1 MVSTKCAPPP
11 PLKGG
16 GTQILEISKRGE
28 PEKKFGVGETKRGGD
43 FENERV
49 ETQLF
54 KLNLGIKKG
63 QKWELS

>member
-28 PEKKFGVGETKRGGD
+28 PEKKFGVGETKRGGR
-43 FENERV
+43 FSKNNLG
-49 ETQLF
+49 TQLF
-54 KLNLGIKKG
+54 VLNLGIEKN
-63 QKWELS
+63 